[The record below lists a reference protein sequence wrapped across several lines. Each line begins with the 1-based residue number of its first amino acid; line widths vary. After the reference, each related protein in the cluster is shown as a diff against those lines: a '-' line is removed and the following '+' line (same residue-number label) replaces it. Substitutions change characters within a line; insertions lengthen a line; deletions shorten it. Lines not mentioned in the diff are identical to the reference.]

1 MGCDSEVLDINQIK
15 KLLPHRY
22 PMLMIDRVEDLVPGE
37 SAVGVKSVSANE
49 PFFPGHFPE
58 KAVMPGIFIVEAM
71 GQTAGVTVA
80 TTTSAGQGGGLV
92 YFMTMDKVKFRKMVV
107 PGDVL
112 RLCVKKD
119 RSRGN
124 VWRFQGEAYVGD
136 MLVAEATF
144 AAMIDH

>member
-1 MGCDSEVLDINQIK
+1 MVLDINQIRE
-15 KLLPHRY
+15 LLPHRY

-37 SAVGVKSVSANE
+37 SAVGIKNVSANE

-58 KAVMPGIFIVEAM
+58 KAIMPGIFIVEAM

-80 TTTSAGQGGGLV
+80 AAATVGQDGGLV
-92 YFMTMDKVKFRKMVV
+92 YFMTMDKVKFRKMVI

-112 RLCVKKD
+112 RLHVKKD

-136 MLVAEATF
+136 ALVAEATF
-144 AAMIDH
+144 AAMISH